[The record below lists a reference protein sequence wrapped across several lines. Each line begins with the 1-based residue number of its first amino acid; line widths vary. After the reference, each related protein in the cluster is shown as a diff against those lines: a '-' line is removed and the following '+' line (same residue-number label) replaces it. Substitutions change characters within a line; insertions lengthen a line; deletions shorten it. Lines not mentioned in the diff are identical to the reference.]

1 MDITQDKIDDFFR
14 LQRKR
19 RIEDEYLYYDITTI
33 SSLSTTLKQVQYG
46 HNKENDKLPQL
57 NLALVYGE
65 KSELPFYY
73 RKLAGNTPDVKT
85 IKTLLAELDI
95 LGFNNTKLVMDKG
108 FYSLDNISR
117 MLQDRVRFLISAKT
131 SIKVIK
137 EEIDKVYTTIHQTQ
151 NYNDTYQLYSTT
163 VPIDRIYGNNKK
175 TNSHKKRRIYLQVYF
190 NLLRMAEEQNKFD
203 KHISQLKNEL
213 LEGNRIKEY
222 EKQYEQYFIVTGN
235 VPGKIKV
242 TIREEAVKQL
252 KRYFGFFTLLSYENM
267 DSIAALE
274 RYRNKDLIEKAF
286 CNLKDRLN
294 LRRTSVSSESSLE
307 GKLFVEFVALIYLS
321 YIKKKMQEKQ

>member
-1 MDITQDKIDDFFR
+1 M
-14 LQRKR
+14 L
-19 RIEDEYLYYDITTI
+19 
-33 SSLSTTLKQVQYG
+33 
-46 HNKENDKLPQL
+46 
-57 NLALVYGE
+57 
-65 KSELPFYY
+65 
-73 RKLAGNTPDVKT
+73 
-85 IKTLLAELDI
+85 
-95 LGFNNTKLVMDKG
+95 
-108 FYSLDNISR
+108 YSLDNISR

-163 VPIDRIYGNNKK
+163 VPKGK
-175 TNSHKKRRIYLQVYF
+175 
-190 NLLRMAEEQNKFD
+190 
-203 KHISQLKNEL
+203 
-213 LEGNRIKEY
+213 RIKEY

-242 TIREEAVKQL
+242 TIREEAVKQS

-307 GKLFVEFVALIYLS
+307 GKLFVEFAALIYLS
-321 YIKKKMQEKQ
+321 YIKKKMQEKQLFKNYTIIQLLDKLDLIECFEHPGRKLRISEVLDKQKQLYIDMGVKTPL